1 MIDFK
6 HIAIAGCL
14 FAAASCSSPE
24 AQTTPENVRAAIEH
38 GRADADKAIEEQPN
52 SQAREHAILRIRANE
67 QKIKEAG
74 DSAAAAAYA
83 RAAEERLDSAG
94 IL

>member
-1 MIDFK
+1 MIDFR
-6 HIAIAGCL
+6 HIAIAACL

-24 AQTTPENVRAAIEH
+24 AVTTSESVRAAVEH
-38 GRADADKAIEEQPN
+38 GRADADKAIEAKSD
-52 SQAREHAILRIRANE
+52 SQERERAILQIRANE
-67 QKIKEAG
+67 QKIKETG
-74 DSAAAAAYA
+74 DSAAAAAYV